1 MRTPLLRHL
10 PPVVATSIVALAA
23 MFTAAPA
30 QATTFCVPTFDP
42 ARCPNDGLNVAQA
55 NLETAMQSDAS
66 DGEADTVV
74 VAPGTYTDP
83 DSFETAGTDALTIEG
98 AGAGGA
104 ADPTA
109 TRLTTSSTA
118 NIYVVNLAASLA
130 RDVAMRDLTVVVPPS
145 LPDNLGAAMQVGGD
159 TLERVD
165 VEIANPY
172 SDAIPSWPEGGAY
185 KEGTI
190 YPVGNGVVR
199 IAIGTGNVAYPGQ
212 VSVDD
217 ATLVEPLYG
226 IRGQHPE
233 LPASVE
239 RTTIERPSQVA
250 ILVSEG
256 GQVTATNSVVFVD
269 GAITA
274 LNAAANTAADAE
286 VDADHLTIVQEGP
299 ASGSAVG
306 SSASSTGRSTMLVE
320 NSILRGFG
328 FPYSRVSTGGGEAD
342 LTIRYSNSEL
352 GEGGPSSGPGTLD
365 VGTGNID
372 ADPLFAGAAPYG
384 SPTDLALQPGS
395 PSVDAGDPAAGGA
408 ATDFLGAARPQD
420 GDSDGTAIR
429 DQGAFELQPASE
441 PASEPVSEP
450 ASGTSPQPSPGT
462 GPAGGA
468 EASSAGPAPA
478 DTAVA
483 LRILGK
489 RVRIGRRGV
498 ARLRLR
504 CSTSEQSPP
513 CAGTVVLRTRAR
525 LPLGNAGKRRRL
537 VVARARFAIAA
548 GQTKTVGLR
557 VPGRKLRLL
566 RERDRARRL
575 VALARVS
582 DGAGNRGTVRRR
594 LRALTGRP

>member
-1 MRTPLLRHL
+1 MRTQLLRHL
-10 PPVVATSIVALAA
+10 PPAVVAPIVALAA
-23 MFTAAPA
+23 MLTAAPA

-83 DSFETAGTDALTIEG
+83 ESFDTAGSDALTIEG

-109 TRLTTSSTA
+109 TRLTTSSTG

-130 RDVAMRDLTVVVPPS
+130 RDVVMRDLTVVVPPS
-145 LPDNLGAAMQVGGD
+145 LPDNQGAAMQVAGD

-172 SDAIPSWPEGGAY
+172 SDAMPSWPEGGAY

-199 IAIGTGNVAYPGQ
+199 TAIGTGNVAFPGQ
-212 VSVDD
+212 VSVED

-226 IRGQHPE
+226 HLGAAPRNPRLGRAHDDR
-233 LPASVE
+233 ASE
-239 RTTIERPSQVA
+239 PGGLLA
-250 ILVSEG
+250 SEG
-256 GQVTATNSVVFVD
+256 GQVTATNSVVLVD

-299 ASGSAVG
+299 ALGSAAG
-306 SSASSTGRSTMLVE
+306 SSASSTGKSTMLVE

-328 FPYSRVSTGGGEAD
+328 VPYSRVSTGGGEAD
-342 LTIRYSNSEL
+342 LTIRYSN
-352 GEGGPSSGPGTLD
+352 PSRGRRPQQRPGNARRRHRQHRRRPA
-365 VGTGNID
+365 VRRR
-372 ADPLFAGAAPYG
+372 GAVRLAHRPRAAAR
-384 SPTDLALQPGS
+384 LALGRRRRPRRRRG
-395 PSVDAGDPAAGGA
+395 GDRLPRRRPAAGRRRRRDRGPRPGRLRVAAGQRTGPRPVPGA
-408 ATDFLGAARPQD
+408 
-420 GDSDGTAIR
+420 
-429 DQGAFELQPASE
+429 
-441 PASEPVSEP
+441 V
-450 ASGTSPQPSPGT
+450 PGP

-468 EASSAGPAPA
+468 EATSAGPAQA

-489 RVRIGRRGV
+489 RVRIDRRGI

-504 CSTSEQSPP
+504 CPAAEQSPP
-513 CAGTVVLRTRAR
+513 CAGTRSCCGPAPGCVSAR
-525 LPLGNAGKRRRL
+525 RGSAATWCWPAH
-537 VVARARFAIAA
+537 RFEIAA
-548 GQTKTVGLR
+548 GKTRAIGLR
-557 VPGRKLRLL
+557 VPARKLRLL
-566 RERDRARRL
+566 RAARPCAPPRSRSPASATAPATAARR
-575 VALARVS
+575 ATAS
-582 DGAGNRGTVRRR
+582 RR
-594 LRALTGRP
+594 

>member
-1 MRTPLLRHL
+1 MRTQLLRHL
-10 PPVVATSIVALAA
+10 PPAVVAPIVALAA
-23 MFTAAPA
+23 MLTAAPA

-83 DSFETAGTDALTIEG
+83 ESFDTAGSDALTIEG

-109 TRLTTSSTA
+109 TRLTTSSTG

-130 RDVAMRDLTVVVPPS
+130 RDVVMRDLTVVVPPS
-145 LPDNLGAAMQVGGD
+145 LPDNQGAALQIADD

-165 VEIANPY
+165 VEVANPY
-172 SDAIPSWPEGGAY
+172 SDAMPSWPEGGAY

-199 IAIGTGNVAYPGQ
+199 TAIGTGNVAFPGQ
-212 VSVDD
+212 VSVED

-226 IRGQHPE
+226 IWGQHPE
-233 LPASVE
+233 IPASVE

-250 ILVSEG
+250 VLASEG
-256 GQVTATNSVVFVD
+256 GQVTATNSVVLVD
-269 GAITA
+269 GSITA
-274 LNAAANTAADAE
+274 LDAAANTAADAE

-299 ASGSAVG
+299 ASGSAAG
-306 SSASSTGRSTMLVE
+306 SSASSTGKSTMLVE

-328 FPYSRVSTGGGEAD
+328 VPYSRVSTGGGEAD

-352 GEGGPSSGPGTLD
+352 GEGGPDSGPGTLD

-384 SPTDLALQPGS
+384 SPIDLELQPGS
-395 PSVDAGDPAAGGA
+395 PSVDAGDPAPGGA
-408 ATDFLGAARPQD
+408 TTDFLGAARPQD
-420 GDSDGTAIR
+420 GDGDGTAIR

-441 PASEPVSEP
+441 PAPGP
-450 ASGTSPQPSPGT
+450 SPQPSPGP

-468 EASSAGPAPA
+468 EATSAGPAQA

-489 RVRIGRRGV
+489 RVRIDRRGI
-498 ARLRLR
+498 ARLRLL
-504 CSTSEQSPP
+504 CPATEQSPP
-513 CAGTVVLRTRAR
+513 CAGTLRLRTRAR
-525 LPLGNAGKRRRL
+525 LRLGKAGKRRHL
-537 VVARARFAIAA
+537 VLSRARFEIPAGKTRAI
-548 GQTKTVGLR
+548 GLR
-557 VPGRKLRLL
+557 VPARKLRLL
-566 RERDRARRL
+566 RERGRARRL

-582 DGAGNRGTVRRR
+582 DGSGNRGTARHR
-594 LRALTGRP
+594 LQALTGRP